1 MQFIDRCQ
9 LKLIAGNGGDGI
21 IAWRRE
27 AHYDKGGPAGGS
39 GGKGGNIIL
48 VADHNQSTLLS
59 LKYSKIVRASN
70 GDNGKPDLASGQNGM
85 DKYIKVPIGTTV
97 YDELTNDVIVDLV
110 RDKQEYVICHGG
122 KGGRGN
128 AAFKSS
134 TLRAPNLYELGD
146 EGEEKTVRLE
156 LKYLANIGIV
166 GYPNAGKSTLISK
179 LSNAKP
185 KIANYQFTT
194 LVPILGIVEHN
205 DKRLVFADIP
215 GLIENASEGYGLG
228 HDFLRH
234 VERCEVLIHLISMN
248 PIDHDDVIDAYEKI
262 MTELRKYSQLLVNK
276 KMLVVANKMDV
287 DGAIE
292 NFNKLRSYL
301 AKKKIDI
308 SSISAING
316 DVNSLV
322 DRVFEL
328 YEKTLSTTTETNPF
342 SIPMVAEKVYYYDG
356 EKPIDDDPL
365 DVTKDGENRWIVSS
379 KKLTYWFKKIPQT
392 TLDNITR
399 LGQKIKSLGV
409 EDQLKSMGAEPNDV
423 IVICDYE
430 YLIDE

>member
-9 LKLIAGNGGDGI
+9 IKLIAGNGGDGI

-59 LKYSKIVRASN
+59 LKYSKIIRASN
-70 GDNGKPDLASGQNGM
+70 GDNGKPDLSSGQNGM
-85 DKYIKVPIGTTV
+85 DKYVKVPIGTTV
-97 YDELTNDVIVDLV
+97 YDEQTNEVIVDLI
-110 RDKQEYVICHGG
+110 RDKQEYIICHGG

-134 TLRAPNLYELGD
+134 ILRAPNLYELGD

-156 LKYLANIGIV
+156 LKYLANVGIV

-194 LVPILGIVEHN
+194 LVPILGIVENN

-248 PIDHDDVIDAYEKI
+248 PLDHDDVIDAYEKI

-287 DGAIE
+287 EGASE

-301 AKKKIDI
+301 AKKGIDI

-316 DVNSLV
+316 DVNNLV
-322 DRVFEL
+322 DRVLIFIKNL
-328 YEKTLSTTTETNPF
+328 INNNWNQSVFDPDGCWKSLLLRWWKT
-342 SIPMVAEKVYYYDG
+342 
-356 EKPIDDDPL
+356 IDDDPL
-365 DVTKDGENRWIVSS
+365 DVIKDGENRWIVSS

-409 EDQLKSMGAEPNDV
+409 EDQLKKMGAKPNDV

>member
-39 GGKGGNIIL
+39 GGKGGNVIL

-59 LKYSKIVRASN
+59 LKYSKIIRASN
-70 GDNGKPDLASGQNGM
+70 GDNGKPDMSSGQNGE

-97 YDELTNDVIVDLV
+97 YDEDTNEIIVDLV
-110 RDKQEYVICHGG
+110 RDKQEFIICNGG

-146 EGEEKTVRLE
+146 EGEIRSVRLE
-156 LKYLANIGIV
+156 LKYLANVGIV

-194 LVPILGIVEHN
+194 LIPILGMVELN
-205 DKRLVFADIP
+205 NKRLVFADIP

-248 PIDHDDVIDAYEKI
+248 PFDHDNVIDAYEKI
-262 MTELRKYSQLLVNK
+262 MTELKKYSQLLVNK
-276 KMLVVANKMDV
+276 KMLVVANKMDAE
-287 DGAIE
+287 GAIE
-292 NFNKLRSYL
+292 NFNKIREYL
-301 AKKKIDI
+301 AKKDIDI
-308 SSISAING
+308 RPISAING
-316 DVNSLV
+316 DVGNLIN
-322 DRVFEL
+322 RVFNL
-328 YEKTLSTTTETNPF
+328 YEKTLNTSNDDNPF
-342 SIPMVAEKVYYYDG
+342 STPSVVEKVYHYDG
-356 EKPIDDDPL
+356 EKAIDDDPL
-365 DVTKDGENRWIVSS
+365 DVTRDGENRWIVSS

-399 LGQKIKSLGV
+399 LGQKIKAIGV
-409 EDQLKSMGAEPNDV
+409 EDQLKSMGAKPNDV